1 MERSCMLTFCLGILF
16 ESHLQILRHKQN
28 RNAPAKVNALIGTI
42 VEIAQHYNLIWE
54 SFFLAVLLSYQEAHN
69 NYFKDLELKALQFF
83 KAFLVNIDSK
93 ISIIELSAILSEE
106 YGYTIQQIVLSEHE
120 ELGDFRSIFVSKSK
134 TLLLL
139 LEVTFL
145 MRKVPV
151 MITVKMNILF
161 FRPQH

>member
-1 MERSCMLTFCLGILF
+1 MT
-16 ESHLQILRHKQN
+16 
-28 RNAPAKVNALIGTI
+28 V
-42 VEIAQHYNLIWE
+42 
-54 SFFLAVLLSYQEAHN
+54 
-69 NYFKDLELKALQFF
+69 
-83 KAFLVNIDSK
+83 
-93 ISIIELSAILSEE
+93 ISIIELSAILTEE
-106 YGYTIQQIVLSEHE
+106 YGYTIQEIVLSEHE
-120 ELGDFRSIFVSKSK
+120 ELGDFKSIFVSKSK